1 MSPAT
6 HPSLLWD
13 VLVALHLYKRPHRA
27 RAVLADTLV
36 AAQARGYPVHLFVPQ
51 VRARVRVRVRVR
63 VRAWLPCR
71 ARGAQVPMLARRFGA
86 RRKISE

>member
-1 MSPAT
+1 MSPGT

-36 AAQARGYPVHLFVPQ
+36 AAQARPQPPCAGPLGPTRRTPAFV
-51 VRARVRVRVRVR
+51 
-63 VRAWLPCR
+63 C
-71 ARGAQVPMLARRFGA
+71 LACG
-86 RRKISE
+86 